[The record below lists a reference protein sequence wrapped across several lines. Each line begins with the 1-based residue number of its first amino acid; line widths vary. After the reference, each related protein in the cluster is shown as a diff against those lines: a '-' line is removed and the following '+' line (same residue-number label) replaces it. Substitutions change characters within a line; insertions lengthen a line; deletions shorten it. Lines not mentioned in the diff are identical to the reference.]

1 MLETVWQVWDSG
13 WEWRDGAW
21 RSRDVGWEIG
31 KMGFGGFDV
40 GKLLNFLGFVTS
52 PLYPLSTREG
62 EKRDDFS

>member
-1 MLETVWQVWDSG
+1 L
-13 WEWRDGAW
+13 
-21 RSRDVGWEIG
+21 RDVGWEIG
-31 KMGFGGFDV
+31 KMGIGGFDV